1 MNLRCSHRSIIIDYK
16 YTPMTPL
23 KKLPDEGFPH
33 IFQRETRL
41 VAFYSRVT
49 NEVQDNDIK
58 FPQQVG
64 TPIQIRP
71 T

>member
-1 MNLRCSHRSIIIDYK
+1 
-16 YTPMTPL
+16 MTPL